1 MLFDPDDGKTREE
14 IIDTVLDR
22 MGPEMRARCER
33 LSEISGLSLVEI
45 VEKTRILFEES
56 LDDPA
61 TRAALKAKV
70 NRQLQPYG
78 RDPLLPRQTDWDLD
92 ESTDDDADE

>member
-1 MLFDPDDGKTREE
+1 MFDPDDGKTREE
-14 IIDTVLDR
+14 IIDKVLNR
-22 MGPEMRARCER
+22 MGPEMRARCEY

-45 VEKTRILFEES
+45 VQQTRTLFEES

-78 RDPLLPRQTDWDLD
+78 RDPLLPRETDW
-92 ESTDDDADE
+92 EEETPC